1 MSTATVIAAR
11 AGDQRALDALVGEYL
26 PLIYNIVGRALQ
38 GHADVDDVVQET
50 MLRIVDGLPRLREP
64 DSFRSWAVAIAM
76 SQVRDRHRRQV
87 QAPLVGDWADPTDT
101 ADPGADFADL
111 AITRLR
117 LSGQRQ
123 EVAEATRWLDHDD
136 RELLSLWWLEAAGQL
151 DRDEVVDALQLT
163 RQHAAVRIQRMK
175 AQLDAARAVV
185 RALAVRPRCPEFNA
199 VLHSWDGRPT
209 ALWRKRLA
217 RHTREC
223 RQCDRAWTDMI
234 AAERLLAGIALVP
247 VPFVF
252 TVAAA
257 NTGALL
263 TGASAGTA
271 ATAKAGGFK
280 AMLAGWVAAAK
291 PAMVGI
297 AATAV
302 LAGTAGMVYIAT
314 QGESQSNIAAAAP
327 SGSPAEDAPLPAQS
341 VPAQSMLASSA
352 PSSSA
357 APSPSTSKTTAAAL
371 PPATKSAKKGVS
383 TNDKFGSNNAP
394 ALRDVQAGWYYNW
407 SPNPVA
413 NVSGIEFVPMVWGG
427 GNVAADLAKAKA
439 NGKTL
444 LAFNEPD
451 LKEQS
456 NMSPQQ
462 VLDLWPQLQATGM
475 RLGSPA
481 PAYGA
486 DTPGG
491 WFDQFMTGIRQRG
504 YRVDFITLH
513 WYGGDFSANATNQLK
528 TYIQNVYN
536 RYHLP
541 IWLTEYALMRFD
553 NGTVYPSMDQQV
565 AFVNSST
572 AMLQGLS
579 YVERYSWF
587 LLYSSKSGDTGLY
600 SNGTTPTQ
608 VGAAYRAAGG

>member
-50 MLRIVDGLPRLREP
+50 MLRVVDGLPRLREP

-76 SQVRDRHRRQV
+76 SQVRDRHRRQT

-123 EVAEATRWLDHDD
+123 EVAEATRWLEHDD

-151 DRDEVVDALQLT
+151 DREEVVEALHLT

-185 RALAVRPRCPEFNA
+185 RALAARPRCPELTA
-199 VLHSWDGRPT
+199 VLHTWDGRPS

-223 RQCDRAWTDMI
+223 NQCDRAWTDMV
-234 AAERLLAGIALVP
+234 AAERLLAGISLVP

-252 TVAAA
+252 TALAAG
-257 NTGALL
+257 TGSL
-263 TGASAGTA
+263 TGAASTTA
-271 ATAKAGGFK
+271 AVTTGKASGVK
-280 AMLAGWVAAAK
+280 AVLFGWFAATK
-291 PAMVGI
+291 PALVGI
-297 AATAV
+297 AATVA
-302 LAGTAGMVYIAT
+302 LAGTAGAVYIAT
-314 QGESQSNIAAAAP
+314 QGEQQPAISAAAP
-327 SGSPAEDAPLPAQS
+327 SESAGSPPSQGPGEPPSAPP
-341 VPAQSMLASSA
+341 SSA
-352 PSSSA
+352 PPSA
-357 APSPSTSKTTAAAL
+357 TPTKTTAAAL

-383 TNDKFGSNNAP
+383 TNDKFGAANGP
-394 ALRDVQAGWYYNW
+394 AIKDVKAAWYYDW
-407 SPNPVA
+407 SPNPMSG
-413 NVSGIEFVPMVWGG
+413 VSGAEFVPQIWGG
-427 GNVAADLAKAKA
+427 GNVSADLAKAKA

-456 NMSPQQ
+456 NMTPAQ
-462 VLDLWPQLQATGM
+462 VLDLWPQLQATGL

-481 PAYGA
+481 PAFGA

-491 WFDQFMTGIRQRG
+491 WFDQFMTGVQQRG

-513 WYGGDFSANATNQLK
+513 WYGGDFGPNAASQLK

-553 NGTVYPSMDQQV
+553 NGTVYPSTDQQV
-565 AFVNSST
+565 AFVDSST

-587 LLYSSKSGDTGLY
+587 LLYTSKSGDTGLY

>member
-50 MLRIVDGLPRLREP
+50 MLRVVDGLPRLRDPE
-64 DSFRSWAVAIAM
+64 SFRSWAVAIAM

-151 DRDEVVDALQLT
+151 DREEVVEALHIS

-185 RALAVRPRCPEFNA
+185 RALAGRPRCPE
-199 VLHSWDGRPT
+199 LHAIVTRWDGRPS

-223 RQCDRAWTDMI
+223 QRCDRAWSDMV

-252 TVAAA
+252 AAA
-257 NTGALL
+257 AAKTGALSVG
-263 TGASAGTA
+263 TGAG
-271 ATAKAGGFK
+271 AGGFK
-280 AMLAGWVAAAK
+280 AVIAGWFAALK
-291 PAMVGI
+291 PAMVGV
-297 AATAV
+297 AATVAIAGAAGAV
-302 LAGTAGMVYIAT
+302 YLTT
-314 QGESQSNIAAAAP
+314 QGEEQPEQQVAAAASETPAAESP
-327 SGSPAEDAPLPAQS
+327 SQVAPAT
-341 VPAQSMLASSA
+341 SSA
-352 PSSSA
+352 P
-357 APSPSTSKTTAAAL
+357 PSPSPSASKSVVAA
-371 PPATKSAKKGVS
+371 PPAVKTAKKGVS
-383 TNDKFGSNNAP
+383 TYNFSGNGQ
-394 ALRDVQAGWYYNW
+394 ALRDVKASWYYNW
-407 SPNPVA
+407 SADPS
-413 NVSGIEFVPMVWGG
+413 VSAISGVEYVPMIWGG
-427 GNVAADLAKAKA
+427 ASVTSGNLNKAKA
-439 NGKTL
+439 NGKVL
-444 LAFNEPD
+444 LGFNEPD
-451 LKEQS
+451 LKEQA
-456 NMSPQQ
+456 NMSVQQ
-462 VLDLWPQLQATGM
+462 ALDLWPQLQGTGL

-491 WFDQFMTGIRQRG
+491 WFDQFMSGIKSRG
-504 YRVDFITLH
+504 YRVDFIALH
-513 WYGGDFSANATNQLK
+513 WYGGDFSTAATNQLK
-528 TYIQNVYN
+528 SYIQNVYN
-536 RYHLP
+536 RYKLP
-541 IWLTEYALMRFD
+541 IWITEYALMRFD
-553 NGTVYPSMDQQV
+553 NGTVYPSTDQQV
-565 AFVNSST
+565 TFVKNST

-579 YVERYSWF
+579 YVERYAWF
-587 LLYSSKSGDTGLY
+587 SLPSSKSGDTGLY
-600 SNGTTPTQ
+600 SSGTTPTS

>member
-11 AGDQRALDALVGEYL
+11 GGDQRALDALVGEYL

-50 MLRIVDGLPRLREP
+50 MLRVVDGLPRLREP

-87 QAPLVGDWADPTDT
+87 QAPLVGDRADPTDT

-151 DRDEVVDALQLT
+151 DREEVVDALHLT

-185 RALAVRPRCPEFNA
+185 RALAARPRCPELNG

-223 RQCDRAWTDMI
+223 RQCDRAWIDMI

-247 VPFVF
+247 VPAVLASTAFVSGG
-252 TVAAA
+252 AAT
-257 NTGALL
+257 TGAI
-263 TGASAGTA
+263 TGTA
-271 ATAKAGGFK
+271 ATVKAGGLK
-280 AMLAGWVAAAK
+280 ALITGWIAASK
-291 PAMVGI
+291 PALVGL
-297 AATAV
+297 AATAAI
-302 LAGTAGMVYIAT
+302 AGTAGAVYIAT
-314 QGESQSNIAAAAP
+314 EGEEKPAVVAAAP
-327 SGSPAEDAPLPAQS
+327 SEPPGPPAASDPAPG
-341 VPAQSMLASSA
+341 A
-352 PSSSA
+352 PPSSA
-357 APSPSTSKTTAAAL
+357 APSPTPSKTTVAAL
-371 PPATKSAKKGVS
+371 PPPTKSPKKGVS
-383 TNDKFGSNNAP
+383 TNDKFGASNGP
-394 ALRDVQAGWYYNW
+394 AMKDVKAAWYYDW

-413 NVSGIEFVPMVWGG
+413 SVSGVEFVPMVWGG
-427 GNVAADLAKAKA
+427 GNVAGDLAKAKA

-456 NMSPQQ
+456 NMTPQQ

-491 WFDQFMTGIRQRG
+491 WFDQFMTGVKQRG

-513 WYGGDFSANATNQLK
+513 WYGGDFSANAANQLK

-553 NGTVYPSMDQQV
+553 NGTVYPSTDQQV

-587 LLYSSKSGDTGLY
+587 LLYTSKSGDTGLY

>member
-87 QAPLVGDWADPTDT
+87 QAPLVGDRADPTDT

-151 DRDEVVDALQLT
+151 DREEVVEALHLT

-185 RALAVRPRCPEFNA
+185 RALAARPRCPELTA
-199 VLHSWDGRPT
+199 VLHSWDGRPS

-223 RQCDRAWTDMI
+223 RQCDRSWADLI
-234 AAERLLAGIALVP
+234 AAERLLAGVALVP

-252 TVAAA
+252 AATAAGTGTVVAGAAA
-257 NTGALL
+257 
-263 TGASAGTA
+263 AGGT
-271 ATAKAGGFK
+271 TAKAGGLK
-280 AMLAGWVAAAK
+280 ALLFGWVAASK
-291 PAMVGI
+291 PALVGV
-297 AATAV
+297 AATVA
-302 LAGTAGMVYIAT
+302 LAGTAGAVYVAT
-314 QGESQSNIAAAAP
+314 QGESQPVVAAEAP
-327 SGSPAEDAPLPAQS
+327 SSSPSAAQPLQAQS
-341 VPAQSMLASSA
+341 VPAPSAPPPSSA
-352 PSSSA
+352 P
-357 APSPSTSKTTAAAL
+357 PTPTPSKTTVAAL

-383 TNDKFGSNNAP
+383 TNDKFGANNAP
-394 ALRDVQAGWYYNW
+394 ALKDVKAAWYYDW

-413 NVSGIEFVPMVWGG
+413 TVSGVEFVPMVWNGD
-427 GNVAADLAKAKA
+427 NLSANLAKAKA

-456 NMSPQQ
+456 NMTPAQ
-462 VLDLWPQLQATGM
+462 VLDLWPQLQATGL

-491 WFDQFMTGIRQRG
+491 WFDQFMTGIKDRG

-513 WYGGDFSANATNQLK
+513 WYGGDFSANAAGQLK

-553 NGTVYPSMDQQV
+553 NGTVYPSTDQQV

-587 LLYSSKSGDTGLY
+587 LLYTSKSGDTGLY

>member
-11 AGDQRALDALVGEYL
+11 AGDQRALDVLVSEYL

-50 MLRIVDGLPRLREP
+50 MLRVVDGLPRLREP

-123 EVAEATRWLDHDD
+123 EVAEATRWLEHDD

-151 DRDEVVDALQLT
+151 DREEVVGALRLT

-185 RALAVRPRCPEFNA
+185 RALAARPRCPELSA

-223 RQCDRAWTDMI
+223 NRCDLAWSDMI

-247 VPFVF
+247 VP
-252 TVAAA
+252 AA
-257 NTGALL
+257 L
-263 TGASAGTA
+263 A
-271 ATAKAGGFK
+271 ATAFTAGATGTITGTAVTVKAGGLK
-280 AMLAGWVAAAK
+280 AMLAGWVAASK
-291 PAMVGI
+291 PVLVGL
-297 AATAV
+297 AATVAIAGAAGAV
-302 LAGTAGMVYIAT
+302 YVAT
-314 QGESQSNIAAAAP
+314 QGEEQQPAVTTAAAP
-327 SGSPAEDAPLPAQS
+327 SDPTSAAAPTA
-341 VPAQSMLASSA
+341 AASAA
-352 PSSSA
+352 PPSTSA
-357 APSPSTSKTTAAAL
+357 APSSGAPSPTPSKTTVPAPL
-371 PPATKSAKKGVS
+371 PPVTKSAKKGVS
-383 TNDKFGSNNAP
+383 TNDKFGANNAP
-394 ALRDVQAGWYYNW
+394 AIKDVRAGWYYDW
-407 SPNPVA
+407 SPSPVA
-413 NVSGIEFVPMVWGG
+413 SVSGVEFVPMVWGP
-427 GNVAADLAKAKA
+427 NNLSSDLAKAKA

-456 NMSPQQ
+456 NMTPAQ

-491 WFDQFMTGIRQRG
+491 WFDQFMTGIKQRG

-553 NGTVYPSMDQQV
+553 NGTVYPSTDQQV

-587 LLYSSKSGDTGLY
+587 LLYTSKSGDTGLY

>member
-50 MLRIVDGLPRLREP
+50 MLRVVDGLPRLREP
-64 DSFRSWAVAIAM
+64 ESFRSWAVAIAM
-76 SQVRDRHRRQV
+76 SQVRDRHRRQT

-151 DRDEVVDALQLT
+151 DREEVVDALHLT

-185 RALAVRPRCPEFNA
+185 RALAARPRCPELTA
-199 VLHSWDGRPT
+199 VLHSWDGRPS

-223 RQCDRAWTDMI
+223 RQCDRAWSDMV

-252 TVAAA
+252 SAMAA
-257 NTGALL
+257 G
-263 TGASAGTA
+263 GAGTA
-271 ATAKAGGFK
+271 ATTTAAVTTGKAGGIK
-280 AMLAGWVAAAK
+280 AMLFGWFAASK
-291 PAMVGI
+291 PALVGL
-297 AATAV
+297 AATAAI
-302 LAGTAGMVYIAT
+302 AGTAGAAYIAT
-314 QGESQSNIAAAAP
+314 QGDEKPAVVAAAP
-327 SGSPAEDAPLPAQS
+327 STSPAGNRPSEAPAPS
-341 VPAQSMLASSA
+341 EGPSSA
-352 PSSSA
+352 PPTA
-357 APSPSTSKTTAAAL
+357 TPSKTTVAAL

-383 TNDKFGSNNAP
+383 TNDKFGANNAP
-394 ALRDVQAGWYYNW
+394 AIKDVKAAWYYDW
-407 SPNPVA
+407 SPSPVA
-413 NVSGIEFVPMVWGG
+413 TVAGAEFVPMVWGG
-427 GNVAADLAKAKA
+427 GNVSGDLAKAKA

-456 NMSPQQ
+456 NMTPAQ

-481 PAYGA
+481 PAFGA

-491 WFDQFMTGIRQRG
+491 WFDQFMQGVKDRG

-513 WYGGDFSANATNQLK
+513 WYGGDFGPNAASQLK

-553 NGTVYPSMDQQV
+553 NGTVYPSTDQQV

-587 LLYSSKSGDTGLY
+587 LLYTSKSGDTGLY

>member
-11 AGDQRALDALVGEYL
+11 SGDQRALDALVGEYL
-26 PLIYNIVGRALQ
+26 PLIYNIVGRALL

-87 QAPLVGDWADPTDT
+87 QAPLVGDWADPIDT

-151 DRDEVVDALQLT
+151 DREEVVDALHLT
-163 RQHAAVRIQRMK
+163 KQHAAVRIQRMK

-185 RALAVRPRCPEFNA
+185 RALAVRPRCPE
-199 VLHSWDGRPT
+199 LHAIVTSWDGRPS

-223 RQCDRAWTDMI
+223 ERCDRAWMDMV
-234 AAERLLAGIALVP
+234 AAERLLAGISLVP

-252 TVAAA
+252 SAAA
-257 NTGALL
+257 AKTGALV
-263 TGASAGTA
+263 TGATA
-271 ATAKAGGFK
+271 TVKAGGLK
-280 AMLAGWVAAAK
+280 ALFGGWLAAMKPALVGVAATVA
-291 PAMVGI
+291 I
-297 AATAV
+297 AGAAGAV
-302 LAGTAGMVYIAT
+302 YVTTRGDGAPPVPVAAP
-314 QGESQSNIAAAAP
+314 GESP
-327 SGSPAEDAPLPAQS
+327 SGSPAPAQS
-341 VPAQSMLASSA
+341 TAAPSSNPPSSA
-352 PSSSA
+352 PPSSPA
-357 APSPSTSKTTAAAL
+357 ATKAAL
-371 PPATKSAKKGVS
+371 PPAVKSPKKGVS
-383 TNDKFGSNNAP
+383 TNNEFSSGNSP
-394 ALRDVQAGWYYNW
+394 AIKDVKAAWYYNW
-407 SPNPVA
+407 SPNPS
-413 NVSGIEFVPMVWGG
+413 VSAISGVEFVPMVWGG
-427 GNVAADLAKAKA
+427 GNVGADVAKAKA
-439 NGKTL
+439 NGKVL
-444 LAFNEPD
+444 LGFNEPD

-456 NMSPQQ
+456 NMSVQQ

-491 WFDQFMTGIRQRG
+491 WFDQFMTGIKQRG

-513 WYGGDFSANATNQLK
+513 WYGGDFSTNATNQLK
-528 TYIQNVYN
+528 NYIQNVYN

-553 NGTVYPSMDQQV
+553 NGTVYPSADQQV
-565 AFVNSST
+565 TFVKNST

-579 YVERYSWF
+579 YVERYAWF
-587 LLYSSKSGDTGLY
+587 ILYSKKSGDTGLY
-600 SNGTTPTQ
+600 SNGTTPTGA
-608 VGAAYRAAGG
+608 GAAYRAAGG

>member
-26 PLIYNIVGRALQ
+26 PLIYNIIGRALQ

-50 MLRIVDGLPRLREP
+50 MLRVIDGLPRLREP
-64 DSFRSWAVAIAM
+64 DSFRSWVVAIAM
-76 SQVRDRHRRQV
+76 SQVRDRHRRQT

-151 DRDEVVDALQLT
+151 EREEVVDALQLT

-185 RALAVRPRCPEFNA
+185 RALAARPRCPELNA
-199 VLHSWDGRPT
+199 VLHSWDGRPS

-223 RQCDRAWTDMI
+223 RQCDRAWSDMV
-234 AAERLLAGIALVP
+234 AAERLLAGVALVP

-252 TVAAA
+252 NAMASGSLTTTAAA
-257 NTGALL
+257 VTTG
-263 TGASAGTA
+263 
-271 ATAKAGGFK
+271 KAGGLK
-280 AMLAGWVAAAK
+280 AVLFGWFAAAK
-291 PAMVGI
+291 PAMVGV
-297 AATAV
+297 AATVAI
-302 LAGTAGMVYIAT
+302 AGTAGAVYIAT
-314 QGESQSNIAAAAP
+314 QGDEKPAVVAAAP
-327 SGSPAEDAPLPAQS
+327 SESAAPPASEAPPPAQA
-341 VPAQSMLASSA
+341 PSSA
-352 PSSSA
+352 PPPPSVTPAKTTVPA
-357 APSPSTSKTTAAAL
+357 APPAKT
-371 PPATKSAKKGVS
+371 SAKKGVS
-383 TNDKFGSNNAP
+383 TNDKFGGNNGP
-394 ALRDVQAGWYYNW
+394 AMKDVKAAWYYDW
-407 SPNPVA
+407 SPSPMSG
-413 NVSGIEFVPMVWGG
+413 VSGVEFVPMIWGG
-427 GNVAADLAKAKA
+427 GNVSADLAKAKA

-456 NMSPQQ
+456 NMTPEQ
-462 VLDLWPQLQATGM
+462 VLDLWPQLQQTGM

-491 WFDQFMTGIRQRG
+491 WFDRFMQGVKDRG

-513 WYGGDFSANATNQLK
+513 WYGGDFGPNAASQLK
-528 TYIQNVYN
+528 GYIQNVYN

-541 IWLTEYALMRFD
+541 IWLTEYALMKFD
-553 NGTVYPSMDQQV
+553 NGTVYPSTDQQV

-587 LLYSSKSGDTGLY
+587 LLYTSKSGDTGLY

>member
-64 DSFRSWAVAIAM
+64 ESFRSWAVAIAM
-76 SQVRDRHRRQV
+76 SQVRDRHRRQT

-151 DRDEVVDALQLT
+151 DREEVVDALHLT

-185 RALAVRPRCPEFNA
+185 RALAARPRCPELSA
-199 VLHSWDGRPT
+199 VLHTWDGRPS

-223 RQCDRAWTDMI
+223 QQCDRAWSDMV
-234 AAERLLAGIALVP
+234 AAERLLAGVALVP

-252 TVAAA
+252 SAMAS
-257 NTGALL
+257 GA
-263 TGASAGTA
+263 GAGTA
-271 ATAKAGGFK
+271 ATTTAAVSTGKAGGLK
-280 AMLAGWVAAAK
+280 AVLFGWFTASK
-291 PAMVGI
+291 PALVGL
-297 AATAV
+297 AATAAI
-302 LAGTAGMVYIAT
+302 AGTAGAAYVAT
-314 QGESQSNIAAAAP
+314 QGDEKPAVVAAAP
-327 SGSPAEDAPLPAQS
+327 STSAAPPPASEAPSAP
-341 VPAQSMLASSA
+341 PSSA
-352 PSSSA
+352 PPSA
-357 APSPSTSKTTAAAL
+357 TPAKSTVAAL
-371 PPATKSAKKGVS
+371 PPPTRSAKKGVS
-383 TNDKFGSNNAP
+383 TNDKFGASNGP
-394 ALRDVQAGWYYNW
+394 AIKDVRAGWYYDW
-407 SPNPVA
+407 SPTPMSG
-413 NVSGIEFVPMVWGG
+413 VSGAEFVPMIWGG
-427 GNVAADLAKAKA
+427 GNVSGDLAKAKA

-456 NMSPQQ
+456 NMTPQQ

-491 WFDQFMTGIRQRG
+491 WFDQFMQGVKQRG

-513 WYGGDFSANATNQLK
+513 WYGGDFGPNAANQLK

-553 NGTVYPSMDQQV
+553 NGTVYPSTDQQV

-587 LLYSSKSGDTGLY
+587 LLYTSKSGDTGLY

>member
-50 MLRIVDGLPRLREP
+50 MLRVIDGLPRLREP
-64 DSFRSWAVAIAM
+64 DSFRSWVVAIAM
-76 SQVRDRHRRQV
+76 SQVRDRHRRQT

-123 EVAEATRWLDHDD
+123 EVAEATRWLEHDD

-151 DRDEVVDALQLT
+151 ERDEVVEALQLT

-185 RALAVRPRCPEFNA
+185 RALAAKPRCPELTA
-199 VLHSWDGRPT
+199 VLHSWDGRPS

-223 RQCDRAWTDMI
+223 RQCDRAWSDMV
-234 AAERLLAGIALVP
+234 AAERLLAGVALVP

-252 TVAAA
+252 S
-257 NTGALL
+257 AL
-263 TGASAGTA
+263 AAGTTATTTATTA
-271 ATAKAGGFK
+271 AVTTTKAGGLK
-280 AMLAGWVAAAK
+280 AVLFGWFAASK
-291 PAMVGI
+291 PVLVGI
-297 AATAV
+297 AATAAI
-302 LAGTAGMVYIAT
+302 AGTAGAAYVAT
-314 QGESQSNIAAAAP
+314 QGDEKPAVVAAAP
-327 SGSPAEDAPLPAQS
+327 SDSPTVSQSPAPPPSQAPP
-341 VPAQSMLASSA
+341 SSA
-352 PSSSA
+352 P
-357 APSPSTSKTTAAAL
+357 PSPTPAKSTVAAL

-383 TNDKFGSNNAP
+383 TNDKFGANNGP
-394 ALRDVQAGWYYNW
+394 AMKDVKAAWYYDW
-407 SPNPVA
+407 SPNPMSG
-413 NVSGIEFVPMVWGG
+413 VSGVEFVPMVWGS
-427 GNVAADLAKAKA
+427 GNVAGDLAKAKA

-456 NMSPQQ
+456 NMTPAQ
-462 VLDLWPQLQATGM
+462 VLDLWPQLEATGM

-481 PAYGA
+481 PAFGA

-491 WFDQFMTGIRQRG
+491 WFDQFMAGVKQRG
-504 YRVDFITLH
+504 LRVDFITLH
-513 WYGGDFSANATNQLK
+513 WYGGDFGPNAANQLK

-553 NGTVYPSMDQQV
+553 NGTVYPSTDQQV

-587 LLYSSKSGDTGLY
+587 LLYTSKSGDTGLY

>member
-11 AGDQRALDALVGEYL
+11 AGDQRALDVLVGEYL

-87 QAPLVGDWADPTDT
+87 QAPLVGDRADPTDT

-151 DRDEVVDALQLT
+151 DREEVVEALHLT

-185 RALAVRPRCPEFNA
+185 RALAVRPRCPELSA

-223 RQCDRAWTDMI
+223 NRCDRAWSDMI

-247 VPFVF
+247 VP
-252 TVAAA
+252 AALMA
-257 NTGALL
+257 FAASGTG
-263 TGASAGTA
+263 TITGTA
-271 ATAKAGGFK
+271 VTVKAGGLK
-280 AMLAGWVAAAK
+280 AMIAGWVAAAK
-291 PAMVGI
+291 PALVGI
-297 AATAV
+297 AATVAI
-302 LAGTAGMVYIAT
+302 AGTAGVVYIAT
-314 QGESQSNIAAAAP
+314 QGEEQPAVTTAAP
-327 SGSPAEDAPLPAQS
+327 SQLVTSDAAPP
-341 VPAQSMLASSA
+341 PA
-352 PSSSA
+352 PSSV
-357 APSPSTSKTTAAAL
+357 PSSNPASPTPSKTTVPAPP

-383 TNDKFGSNNAP
+383 TNDKFGASNAP
-394 ALRDVQAGWYYNW
+394 AIKDVKADWYYDW
-407 SPNPVA
+407 SPSPVA
-413 NVSGIEFVPMVWGG
+413 SVSGVEFVPMVWGG
-427 GNVAADLAKAKA
+427 GNLSSDLAKAKA

-456 NMSPQQ
+456 NMSPAQ

-491 WFDQFMTGIRQRG
+491 WFDQFMTGIKQRG

-553 NGTVYPSMDQQV
+553 NGTVYPSTDQQV

-587 LLYSSKSGDTGLY
+587 LLYTSKSGDTGLY

>member
-11 AGDQRALDALVGEYL
+11 GGDQRALDALVGEYL

-76 SQVRDRHRRQV
+76 SQVRDRHRRQT

-151 DRDEVVDALQLT
+151 DRDEVVEALHLT

-185 RALAVRPRCPEFNA
+185 RALAARPRCPELSA
-199 VLHSWDGRPT
+199 VLHSWDGRPS

-223 RQCDRAWTDMI
+223 RQCDRAWSDMV
-234 AAERLLAGIALVP
+234 AAERLLAGVALVP

-252 TVAAA
+252 S
-257 NTGALL
+257 ALASGSL
-263 TGASAGTA
+263 TTA
-271 ATAKAGGFK
+271 TTATAVTTKAGGLK
-280 AMLAGWVAAAK
+280 AMFFGWFAAAK
-291 PAMVGI
+291 PALVGV
-297 AATAV
+297 AATVAI
-302 LAGTAGMVYIAT
+302 AGTAGAVYIAT
-314 QGESQSNIAAAAP
+314 QGDEQPAVVAAAP
-327 SGSPAEDAPLPAQS
+327 SESLSEAAVASAAPPSP
-341 VPAQSMLASSA
+341 VPSSA
-352 PSSSA
+352 PPSPTPAKTTVAA
-357 APSPSTSKTTAAAL
+357 AP
-371 PPATKSAKKGVS
+371 PPTKSAKKGVS

-394 ALRDVQAGWYYNW
+394 AIKDVKAGWYYDW

-413 NVSGIEFVPMVWGG
+413 SVSGVEFVPMIWGG
-427 GNVAADLAKAKA
+427 GNVSADLAKAKA
-439 NGKTL
+439 NGKVL

-456 NMSPQQ
+456 NMTPQQ
-462 VLDLWPQLQATGM
+462 ALDLWPQLQATGL

-491 WFDQFMTGIRQRG
+491 WFDQFMTGVKEHG

-513 WYGGDFSANATNQLK
+513 WYGGDFGPNAANQLK

-553 NGTVYPSMDQQV
+553 NGVVYPTTDQQV

-587 LLYSSKSGDTGLY
+587 LLYTSKSGDTGLY

>member
-11 AGDQRALDALVGEYL
+11 GGDQRALDVLVGEYL

-87 QAPLVGDWADPTDT
+87 QAPLVGDRADPTDT

-151 DRDEVVDALQLT
+151 DREEVVEALHLT

-185 RALAVRPRCPEFNA
+185 RALAARPRCPELNG

-223 RQCDRAWTDMI
+223 RQCDRAWIDMI
-234 AAERLLAGIALVP
+234 AAERLLAGIAMVP
-247 VPFVF
+247 VPAALAAMTFAGGSTGAITG
-252 TVAAA
+252 TVA
-257 NTGALL
+257 TV
-263 TGASAGTA
+263 
-271 ATAKAGGFK
+271 KAGGLK
-280 AMLAGWVAAAK
+280 AMITGWVAASK
-291 PAMVGI
+291 PALVGL
-297 AATAV
+297 AATVAI
-302 LAGTAGMVYIAT
+302 AGTAGAVYVAT
-314 QGESQSNIAAAAP
+314 QGEEKPAVTAAASESAAPPPPVGSAAAP
-327 SGSPAEDAPLPAQS
+327 SA
-341 VPAQSMLASSA
+341 V
-352 PSSSA
+352 PSSTP
-357 APSPSTSKTTAAAL
+357 PSPTPSKTTVAAL

-394 ALRDVQAGWYYNW
+394 AIRDVKAGWYYDW
-407 SPNPVA
+407 SPSPVA
-413 NVSGIEFVPMVWGG
+413 NVSGVEFVPMVWGG
-427 GNVAADLAKAKA
+427 GNVASDLAKAKA

-491 WFDQFMTGIRQRG
+491 WFDQFMTGIKQRG

-513 WYGGDFSANATNQLK
+513 WYGGDFSANAANQLK
-528 TYIQNVYN
+528 SYIQNVYN

-553 NGTVYPSMDQQV
+553 NGTVYPSTDQQV

-587 LLYSSKSGDTGLY
+587 LLYTSKSGDTGLY